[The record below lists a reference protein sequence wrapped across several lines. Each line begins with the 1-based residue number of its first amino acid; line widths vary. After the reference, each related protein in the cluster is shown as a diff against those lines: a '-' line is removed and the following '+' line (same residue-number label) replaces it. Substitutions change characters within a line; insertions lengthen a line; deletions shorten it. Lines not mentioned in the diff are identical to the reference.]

1 MPKLIEQIENHMQG
15 LIDNPPKLTDAAHE
29 DRNTNE
35 MRAEAH
41 AWAVSA
47 MTVITVVVKDAMHP
61 YRSQLTLHNLSLLSD
76 VRGTSSKLL
85 ALLKRL
91 KADFEAGILS
101 NLEDQ
106 VAAQTFD
113 DLLDHA
119 LSYLKQKRKDPAG
132 VLTGVVFED
141 TVRKLCRRNNIPE
154 AGAKLDHLLSALVNA
169 NVITQLERKHATAAA
184 GLRTSATHAQWDEF
198 TADDVDVVLRF
209 TRRLIL
215 EKLA

>member
-1 MPKLIEQIENHMQG
+1 MPKLIDQIENHMQG
-15 LIDNPPKLTDAAHE
+15 LIDNPPKLTDVAYA

-35 MRAEAH
+35 LRAEAH
-41 AWAVSA
+41 AWSVSA
-47 MTVITVVVKDAMHP
+47 MAVITVVVKDAMHP
-61 YRSQLTLHNLSLLSD
+61 YRTQLTLHNLSLSSD

-101 NLEDQ
+101 NLEDR

-119 LSYLKQKRKDPAG
+119 LFYLQHKRKDPAG

-141 TVRKLCRRNNIPE
+141 TVRKMCRRRNIPE
-154 AGAKLDHLLSALVNA
+154 DNVPMDKLLSALVDA
-169 NVITQLERKHATAAA
+169 NVITPLERKSATAAA
-184 GLRTSATHAQWDEF
+184 GLRTSATHARWEEF
-198 TADDVDVVLRF
+198 AAADVEEVLRF
-209 TRRLIL
+209 TRRLIR